1 MTEVSWW
8 FLLMVANTR
17 GHCLFL
23 YFMKEKALCP
33 SMAASHWSSNTDC
46 DAKIGTSLTLKAYFL
61 VVACLTSWAN
71 KKHQHCHPQTC
82 KISANSSETTWQKN
96 RYKLHH
102 HLPFCNTQES
112 HLLNYPL
119 HHMDKVYFLDTQ
131 WQSLLTTS
139 SHKQDAKYNWA
150 GDINTYT
157 RGSKLEV
164 PLFLAITAL
173 GEHASCSERKPLFI
187 TLGFYLF
194 AFTSIK
200 ITLLERKEKQH
211 TVGEKGFL

>member
-1 MTEVSWW
+1 MT
-8 FLLMVANTR
+8 
-17 GHCLFL
+17 
-23 YFMKEKALCP
+23 
-33 SMAASHWSSNTDC
+33 ASRWSSNTDC

-61 VVACLTSWAN
+61 VVACMTSWEI
-71 KKHQHCHPQTC
+71 KKHQHCHPQTF

-96 RYKLHH
+96 RYKLLH

-112 HLLNYPL
+112 RLLNYPL
-119 HHMDKVYFLDTQ
+119 HHMDKVYFLDRQ

-157 RGSKLEV
+157 RQQAGSAS
-164 PLFLAITAL
+164 FLAVTAL

-200 ITLLERKEKQH
+200 TTFLERKEKQH
-211 TVGEKGFL
+211 VVGEKGFL